1 MSRASWPAAD
11 LLLVHDE
18 RLLALVDTWLAAIP
32 DDAFLEAL
40 PLLRRTFGTFASPE
54 RRSIG
59 DRARALGDPAAAVVA
74 DDNEL
79 DSLLAASVC
88 RPSRDCWGCDDA
100 GRRTHAALAD
110 GARQRGRPSPSP
122 VRRCP
127 PPTAPSTP
135 RSRPCTT
142 PSAASRG
149 RNDRPG
155 SVRRLRALPA
165 GSAISAQYFPSTV
178 VQVMQR
184 DAVERL
190 GITRMLME
198 PELLNAVEPDVHLVS
213 TLLAL
218 NEVMPEETKQTA
230 REVVGRVVAELETR
244 LAERTRAAVTGALDR
259 AGRTG
264 RPRHSDID
272 WDRTIRANLKHFS
285 PTLGTIVPDRL
296 VGYARRNHSVQR
308 DVVLAID
315 QSGSMAESV
324 VYASVFGAVLG
335 SMRALRTSLVVF
347 DTAVVDL
354 TDELDDPVDVLFGT
368 QLGGG
373 TDINRARRVLR
384 DSSSRRPG
392 ETVMVLISDLYEGGI
407 REELLRRARILV
419 ESGVQLVALL
429 ALSDSGTP
437 SYDAENAAAFA
448 DLGVPTFACTP
459 DLFPDLMATAIRR
472 DDISQWAATDRDIVT
487 NTYYQGW

>member
-1 MSRASWPAAD
+1 MSDEERMRRWRMVLGSEADPETGTTLSAAD
-11 LLLVHDE
+11 RSVDAALSALYDAE
-18 RLLALVDTWLAAIP
+18 RGEP
-32 DDAFLEAL
+32 
-40 PLLRRTFGTFASPE
+40 GTK
-54 RRSIG
+54 RSAG
-59 DRARALGDPAAAVVA
+59 LGSSAPRVARWLGDI
-74 DDNEL
+74 
-79 DSLLAASVC
+79 
-88 RPSRDCWGCDDA
+88 R
-100 GRRTHAALAD
+100 
-110 GARQRGRPSPSP
+110 
-122 VRRCP
+122 
-127 PPTAPSTP
+127 
-135 RSRPCTT
+135 
-142 PSAASRG
+142 
-149 RNDRPG
+149 
-155 SVRRLRALPA
+155 
-165 GSAISAQYFPSTV
+165 QYFPSSV

-230 REVVGRVVAELETR
+230 REVVRRVVAELEER

-324 VYASVFGAVLG
+324 VYAGLFGAVLA

-347 DTAVVDL
+347 DTSVVDL

-373 TDINRARRVLR
+373 TDINRAVAYCEGLIT
-384 DSSSRRPG
+384 RPG
-392 ETVMVLISDLYEGGI
+392 ETVMVLVSDLYEGGV
-407 REELLRRARILV
+407 REELLRRARSLV
-419 ESGVQLVALL
+419 ESGVQLIALL

-437 SYDAENAAAFA
+437 SYDAENAAALA

-459 DLFPDLMATAIRR
+459 DLFPDLLAAAIRR
-472 DDISQWAATDRDIVT
+472 DDIGSWAATNLGGD
-487 NTYYQGW
+487 